1 MSFLQIFSSRFT
13 FKQATVRALK
23 IHISMPF
30 IKVITDKYL
39 IAVYAQ

>member
-1 MSFLQIFSSRFT
+1 MGFLQIFSSRFT
-13 FKQATVRALK
+13 FKQTTVRALK

-39 IAVYAQ
+39 IVVYAQ